1 MKILISKLPASGW
14 WSSGIP
20 KYQDNPAMRE
30 GAKPNHNKLVAER
43 ERLISILKKEN
54 QTILEIDFPTKLDQ
68 KNPKHDFIFVRDQ
81 FISNQ
86 SDLVLILRSGER
98 LRRIENIV
106 MGDILNKFNYN
117 IINMPDVPGLRADG
131 GEFYFCV
138 KENILFSGIQRNTLS
153 GINYVV
159 ETFKIDELLI
169 LDGKGYHLDTFF
181 TPVLDSQ
188 NLLCAT
194 IVCDE
199 ILTSKSRKDLYEFS
213 KKRNLPIFKVP
224 LKDSIDNHQYENAKF
239 LEEKNSAFICNE
251 NNLENNLKELIYK
264 IVKEPKL
271 ITKMKKNISRISL
284 SDNQNIILEN
294 ILSND

>member
-14 WSSGIP
+14 WRSGIP

-30 GAKPNHNKLVAER
+30 GERPNHNKLVAER
-43 ERLISILKKEN
+43 DKLISILKREN
-54 QTILEIDFPTKLDQ
+54 QTIIEIDFPTKLDQ

-86 SDLVLILRSGER
+86 RDLVLILRSGER

-106 MGDILNKFNYN
+106 MGNILNKFNYN
-117 IINMPDVPGLRADG
+117 IINMPDIPGLRADG
-131 GEFYFCV
+131 GEFYFCA

-159 ETFKIDELLI
+159 ETLKIDELLI

-181 TPVLDSQ
+181 TPVLNSQ

-199 ILTSKSRKDLYEFS
+199 ILTYKSKRDLYEFS

-224 LKDSIDNHQYENAKF
+224 LKDSIG
-239 LEEKNSAFICNE
+239 
-251 NNLENNLKELIYK
+251 
-264 IVKEPKL
+264 
-271 ITKMKKNISRISL
+271 T
-284 SDNQNIILEN
+284 LEN
-294 ILSND
+294 IGSFSVNALPLPGVLISPNHFTNKSIDRGLSELGVKRVITPTSQFELSGGSIHCLTNEL

>member
-30 GAKPNHNKLVAER
+30 GERPNYNKLVVER
-43 ERLISILKKEN
+43 EKLISILKKEN
-54 QTILEIDFPTKLDQ
+54 QTIIEIEFPTSLDQ

-86 SDLVLILRSGER
+86 RDLVLILRSGER
-98 LRRIENIV
+98 LRRVENVV

-117 IINMPDVPGLRADG
+117 TITMPNKPGLRADG
-131 GEFYFCV
+131 GEFYFCA

-159 ETFKIDELLI
+159 EALKIDELLI

-181 TPVLDSQ
+181 TPV
-188 NLLCAT
+188 
-194 IVCDE
+194 
-199 ILTSKSRKDLYEFS
+199 
-213 KKRNLPIFKVP
+213 
-224 LKDSIDNHQYENAKF
+224 
-239 LEEKNSAFICNE
+239 
-251 NNLENNLKELIYK
+251 
-264 IVKEPKL
+264 
-271 ITKMKKNISRISL
+271 
-284 SDNQNIILEN
+284 
-294 ILSND
+294 

>member
-1 MKILISKLPASGW
+1 MKILISRLPASGW

-30 GAKPNHNKLVAER
+30 GEKPNHNKLVAER
-43 ERLISILKKEN
+43 EKLISILKKEN
-54 QTILEIDFPTKLDQ
+54 QTILEIDFPNKLDQ

-86 SDLVLILRSGER
+86 RDLVLILRSGER

-131 GEFYFCV
+131 GEFYFCI
-138 KENILFSGIQRNTLS
+138 KDNILFSGIQRNTLS

-159 ETFKIDELLI
+159 ETLKIDELLI
-169 LDGKGYHLDTFF
+169 LNGKGYHLDTFF
-181 TPVLDSQ
+181 TPVLNSQ

-199 ILTSKSRKDLYEFS
+199 ILTSKSRNDLYEFS

-224 LKDSIDNHQYENAKF
+224 LKDSIG
-239 LEEKNSAFICNE
+239 
-251 NNLENNLKELIYK
+251 
-264 IVKEPKL
+264 
-271 ITKMKKNISRISL
+271 T
-284 SDNQNIILEN
+284 LEN
-294 ILSND
+294 IGSFSVNALPLPGVLISPNHFTNKSIERSLSELGIKRVITPTSQFELSGGSIHCITNEL

>member
-1 MKILISKLPASGW
+1 MKILISKLPESGW

-30 GAKPNHNKLVAER
+30 GARPNHNKLVAER

-54 QTILEIDFPTKLDQ
+54 QTIIEIDFPTKLDQ

-131 GEFYFCV
+131 GEFYFCLE
-138 KENILFSGIQRNTLS
+138 ENILFSGIQRNTLS

-159 ETFKIDELLI
+159 ETLKIDELLI

-181 TPVLDSQ
+181 TPVLNSQ

-199 ILTSKSRKDLYEFS
+199 ILTSKSRNDLYEFS

-224 LKDSIDNHQYENAKF
+224 LKDSIG
-239 LEEKNSAFICNE
+239 
-251 NNLENNLKELIYK
+251 
-264 IVKEPKL
+264 
-271 ITKMKKNISRISL
+271 T
-284 SDNQNIILEN
+284 LEN
-294 ILSND
+294 IGSFSVNALPLPGVLISPNHFTDKSIDRSLSELGIKRVITPTSQFELSGGSIHCITNEL

>member
-30 GAKPNHNKLVAER
+30 GARPNHNKLVAER

-54 QTILEIDFPTKLDQ
+54 QTIIEIDFPTKLDQ

-131 GEFYFCV
+131 GEFYFCI
-138 KENILFSGIQRNTLS
+138 KDNILFSGIQRNTLS

-159 ETFKIDELLI
+159 ETLKIDELLI

-181 TPVLDSQ
+181 TPVLNSQ

-194 IVCDE
+194 VVCDE
-199 ILTSKSRKDLYEFS
+199 ILTNKSKRDLYEFS
-213 KKRNLPIFKVP
+213 KRRNLPIFKVP
-224 LKDSIDNHQYENAKF
+224 LKDSIG
-239 LEEKNSAFICNE
+239 
-251 NNLENNLKELIYK
+251 
-264 IVKEPKL
+264 
-271 ITKMKKNISRISL
+271 T
-284 SDNQNIILEN
+284 LEN
-294 ILSND
+294 IGSFSVNALPLPGVLISPNHFTNKSIDRDLSELGIKRVIPPTSQFELSGGSIHCLTNEL

>member
-1 MKILISKLPASGW
+1 MKILISKLPESGW

-30 GAKPNHNKLVAER
+30 GERPNHNKLVAER
-43 ERLISILKKEN
+43 ERLISILKREN
-54 QTILEIDFPTKLDQ
+54 QTIIEIDFPTKLDQ
-68 KNPKHDFIFVRDQ
+68 RNPKHDFIFVRDQ

-86 SDLVLILRSGER
+86 KDLVLILRSGER

-131 GEFYFCV
+131 GEFYFCLE
-138 KENILFSGIQRNTLS
+138 ENILFSGIQRNTLS

-159 ETFKIDELLI
+159 ETLKIDELLI

-199 ILTSKSRKDLYEFS
+199 ILTSKSRIDLYEFS

-224 LKDSIDNHQYENAKF
+224 LKDSIG
-239 LEEKNSAFICNE
+239 
-251 NNLENNLKELIYK
+251 
-264 IVKEPKL
+264 
-271 ITKMKKNISRISL
+271 T
-284 SDNQNIILEN
+284 LEN
-294 ILSND
+294 IGSFSVNALPLPGVLISPNHFTDKSIDRSLSELGIKRVITPTSQFELSGGSIHCITNEL

>member
-30 GAKPNHNKLVAER
+30 GEKPNHNKLVAER
-43 ERLISILKKEN
+43 EKLISILKREN
-54 QTILEIDFPTKLDQ
+54 QPILEIDFPNKLDQ

-86 SDLVLILRSGER
+86 RDLVLILRSGER
-98 LRRIENIV
+98 LRRVENVV
-106 MGDILNKFNYN
+106 MGDILNKLNYN
-117 IINMPDVPGLRADG
+117 IINMPDTPGLRADG
-131 GEFYFCV
+131 GEFYFCA

-159 ETFKIDELLI
+159 ETLKIDELLI

-181 TPVLDSQ
+181 TPVLNSQ

-199 ILTSKSRKDLYEFS
+199 ILTNKSKRDLYEFS
-213 KKRNLPIFKVP
+213 KRRNLPIFKVP
-224 LKDSIDNHQYENAKF
+224 LKDSIG
-239 LEEKNSAFICNE
+239 
-251 NNLENNLKELIYK
+251 
-264 IVKEPKL
+264 
-271 ITKMKKNISRISL
+271 T
-284 SDNQNIILEN
+284 LEN
-294 ILSND
+294 IGSFSVNALPLPGVLISPNHFTNKSIDRDLSELGVKRVITPTSQFELSGGSIHCLTNEL

>member
-1 MKILISKLPASGW
+1 MKILISRLPASGW

-30 GAKPNHNKLVAER
+30 GERPNHNKLVKER
-43 ERLISILKKEN
+43 EKLISILKKEN
-54 QTILEIDFPTKLDQ
+54 QTIIEIDFPARLDQ

-86 SDLVLILRSGER
+86 RDLVLILRSGER

-106 MGDILNKFNYN
+106 MGDVLNKFNYN
-117 IINMPDVPGLRADG
+117 ILNMPDIPGLRADG
-131 GEFYFCV
+131 GEFYFCA

-159 ETFKIDELLI
+159 ETLKIDELLI

-181 TPVLDSQ
+181 TPVFNSQ

-199 ILTSKSRKDLYEFS
+199 ILTDKSKKDLYEFS
-213 KKRNLPIFKVP
+213 KRKNLPVFKVP
-224 LKDSIDNHQYENAKF
+224 LKDSIGDVENIGSFSVNA
-239 LEEKNSAFICNE
+239 LP
-251 NNLENNLKELIYK
+251 LPGVLISPNQFTNK
-264 IVKEPKL
+264 SID
-271 ITKMKKNISRISL
+271 RSL
-284 SDNQNIILEN
+284 SELGVRRIITPTSQFE
-294 ILSND
+294 LSGGSIHCITNEL

>member
-54 QTILEIDFPTKLDQ
+54 QTIIEIDFPTKLDQ

-86 SDLVLILRSGER
+86 RDLVLILRSGER

-159 ETFKIDELLI
+159 ETLKIDELLI

-181 TPVLDSQ
+181 TPVLNSQ

-199 ILTSKSRKDLYEFS
+199 ILTNKSKRDLYEFS

-224 LKDSIDNHQYENAKF
+224 LKDSIG
-239 LEEKNSAFICNE
+239 
-251 NNLENNLKELIYK
+251 
-264 IVKEPKL
+264 
-271 ITKMKKNISRISL
+271 T
-284 SDNQNIILEN
+284 LEN
-294 ILSND
+294 IGSFSVNALPLPGVLISPNHFTNKSIDRDLSELGVKRVITPTSQFELSGGSIHCLTNEL

>member
-30 GAKPNHNKLVAER
+30 GERPNHSKLVAER
-43 ERLISILKKEN
+43 EKLISILKKEN
-54 QTILEIDFPTKLDQ
+54 QTIVEIDFPTRLDQ

-86 SDLVLILRSGER
+86 RDLVLILRSGEP

-117 IINMPDVPGLRADG
+117 IIKMPDTPGLRADG
-131 GEFYFCV
+131 GEFYFCA
-138 KENILFSGIQRNTLS
+138 KENILFSGIQRNTRS

-159 ETFKIDELLI
+159 ETLKIDELLI

-181 TPVLDSQ
+181 TPVLNSQ

-224 LKDSIDNHQYENAKF
+224 LKDSIG
-239 LEEKNSAFICNE
+239 
-251 NNLENNLKELIYK
+251 
-264 IVKEPKL
+264 
-271 ITKMKKNISRISL
+271 T
-284 SDNQNIILEN
+284 LEN
-294 ILSND
+294 IGSFSVNALPLPGVLISPNHFTNKSIDRDLSELGVKRVITPTSQFELSGGSIHCITNEL

>member
-1 MKILISKLPASGW
+1 MKILISKLPVSGW

-30 GAKPNHNKLVAER
+30 GEKPNHNKLVTER
-43 ERLISILKKEN
+43 EKLISILKREN
-54 QTILEIDFPTKLDQ
+54 QTILEIDFPNKLDQ

-86 SDLVLILRSGER
+86 RDLVLILRSGER

-117 IINMPDVPGLRADG
+117 IINMPNVSGLRADG

-138 KENILFSGIQRNTLS
+138 KDNILFSGIQRNTLS

-159 ETFKIDELLI
+159 ETLKIDELLI

-224 LKDSIDNHQYENAKF
+224 LKDSIG
-239 LEEKNSAFICNE
+239 
-251 NNLENNLKELIYK
+251 
-264 IVKEPKL
+264 
-271 ITKMKKNISRISL
+271 T
-284 SDNQNIILEN
+284 LEN
-294 ILSND
+294 IGSFAVNTLPLPGVLISPNHFTNKSIERSLSELGIKRVITPTSQFELSGGSIHCITNEL

>member
-30 GAKPNHNKLVAER
+30 GERPNHNKLVSER
-43 ERLISILKKEN
+43 EKLISILKKEN

-86 SDLVLILRSGER
+86 RNLVLILRSGER
-98 LRRIENIV
+98 LRRTENIV
-106 MGDILNKFNYN
+106 MGDVLNKFNYN
-117 IINMPDVPGLRADG
+117 IINMPDIPGLRADG
-131 GEFYFCV
+131 GEFYFCA

-159 ETFKIDELLI
+159 ETLKIDELLI

-181 TPVLDSQ
+181 TPVLNSQ

-199 ILTSKSRKDLYEFS
+199 ILTNKSKRDLYEFS

-224 LKDSIDNHQYENAKF
+224 LKDSIG
-239 LEEKNSAFICNE
+239 
-251 NNLENNLKELIYK
+251 
-264 IVKEPKL
+264 
-271 ITKMKKNISRISL
+271 T
-284 SDNQNIILEN
+284 LEN
-294 ILSND
+294 IGSFSVNALPLPGVLISPNHFTNKSIDRDLSELGIKRVITPTSQFELSGGSIHCLTNEL

>member
-30 GAKPNHNKLVAER
+30 GEKPNHNKLVAER
-43 ERLISILKKEN
+43 EKLISILKKEN
-54 QTILEIDFPTKLDQ
+54 QTILEIDFPNKLDQ

-86 SDLVLILRSGER
+86 RDLVLILRSGER
-98 LRRIENIV
+98 LRRVENVV
-106 MGDILNKFNYN
+106 MGDILNKLNYN
-117 IINMPDVPGLRADG
+117 IINMPDTPGLRADG
-131 GEFYFCV
+131 GEFYFCA

-159 ETFKIDELLI
+159 ETLKIDELLI

-181 TPVLDSQ
+181 TPVLNSQ

-199 ILTSKSRKDLYEFS
+199 ILTRKSRKDLDEFS

-224 LKDSIDNHQYENAKF
+224 LKDSIG
-239 LEEKNSAFICNE
+239 
-251 NNLENNLKELIYK
+251 
-264 IVKEPKL
+264 
-271 ITKMKKNISRISL
+271 T
-284 SDNQNIILEN
+284 LEN
-294 ILSND
+294 IGSFSVNALPLPGVLISPNHFTNKSIERSLSELGIKRIITPTSQFELSGGSIHCITNEL

>member
-30 GAKPNHNKLVAER
+30 GEKPNHNKLVAER
-43 ERLISILKKEN
+43 ERLISILKEEN
-54 QTILEIDFPTKLDQ
+54 QTIIEIDFPTKLDQ
-68 KNPKHDFIFVRDQ
+68 NNPKHDFIFVRDQ

-86 SDLVLILRSGER
+86 RDLVLILRSGER
-98 LRRIENIV
+98 LRRVENLV
-106 MGDILNKFNYN
+106 MGDILNKLNYN
-117 IINMPDVPGLRADG
+117 IINMPDTPGLRADG
-131 GEFYFCV
+131 GEFYFCA

-159 ETFKIDELLI
+159 ETLKIDELLI

-181 TPVLDSQ
+181 TPVLNSQ

-199 ILTSKSRKDLYEFS
+199 ILTNKSKRDLYEFS
-213 KKRNLPIFKVP
+213 KRRNLPIFKVP
-224 LKDSIDNHQYENAKF
+224 LKDSIG
-239 LEEKNSAFICNE
+239 
-251 NNLENNLKELIYK
+251 
-264 IVKEPKL
+264 
-271 ITKMKKNISRISL
+271 T
-284 SDNQNIILEN
+284 LEN
-294 ILSND
+294 IGSFSVNALPLPGVLISPNHFTNKSIDRDLSELGVKRVITPTSQFELSGGSIHCLTNEL

>member
-1 MKILISKLPASGW
+1 MKILISRLPASGW

-30 GAKPNHNKLVAER
+30 GQRPNHNKLVKER
-43 ERLISILKKEN
+43 EKLISILKKEN
-54 QTILEIDFPTKLDQ
+54 QTIIEIDFPARLDQ
-68 KNPKHDFIFVRDQ
+68 KDPKHDFIFVRDQ

-86 SDLVLILRSGER
+86 RNLVLILRSGER
-98 LRRIENIV
+98 LRRTENIV
-106 MGDILNKFNYN
+106 MGDVLNKFNYN
-117 IINMPDVPGLRADG
+117 IINMPDIPGLRADG
-131 GEFYFCV
+131 GEFYFCA

-159 ETFKIDELLI
+159 ETLKIDELLV

-181 TPVLDSQ
+181 TPVLNNQ

-199 ILTSKSRKDLYEFS
+199 ILTNKSKKDLYEFS

-224 LKDSIDNHQYENAKF
+224 LKDSIG
-239 LEEKNSAFICNE
+239 
-251 NNLENNLKELIYK
+251 
-264 IVKEPKL
+264 
-271 ITKMKKNISRISL
+271 TK
-284 SDNQNIILEN
+284 EN
-294 ILSND
+294 IGSFSVNALPLPGVLISPNQFTNKSIDRKLLELGVKRVITPTSQFELSGGSIHCLTNEL

>member
-1 MKILISKLPASGW
+1 MKILISKLPESGW

-30 GAKPNHNKLVAER
+30 GARPNHNKLVAER

-54 QTILEIDFPTKLDQ
+54 QTIIEIDFPTKLDQ

-131 GEFYFCV
+131 GEFYFCLE
-138 KENILFSGIQRNTLS
+138 ENILFSGIQRNTLS

-159 ETFKIDELLI
+159 ETLKIDELLI

-194 IVCDE
+194 IVCDG

-224 LKDSIDNHQYENAKF
+224 LKDSIG
-239 LEEKNSAFICNE
+239 
-251 NNLENNLKELIYK
+251 
-264 IVKEPKL
+264 
-271 ITKMKKNISRISL
+271 T
-284 SDNQNIILEN
+284 LEN
-294 ILSND
+294 IGSFSVNALPLPGVLISPNHFTDKSIDRSLSELGIKRVITPTSQFELSGGSIHCITNEL

>member
-30 GAKPNHNKLVAER
+30 GEKPNHNKLVAER
-43 ERLISILKKEN
+43 EQLISILKKEN
-54 QTILEIDFPTKLDQ
+54 QTILEIDFPNKLDQ

-86 SDLVLILRSGER
+86 RDLVLILRSGER
-98 LRRIENIV
+98 LRRVENVV
-106 MGDILNKFNYN
+106 MGDILNKLNYN
-117 IINMPDVPGLRADG
+117 IINMRDTPGLRADG
-131 GEFYFCV
+131 GEFYFCA

-159 ETFKIDELLI
+159 ETLKIDELLI

-181 TPVLDSQ
+181 TPVLNSQ

-199 ILTSKSRKDLYEFS
+199 ILTNKSKRDLYEFS

-224 LKDSIDNHQYENAKF
+224 LKDSIG
-239 LEEKNSAFICNE
+239 
-251 NNLENNLKELIYK
+251 
-264 IVKEPKL
+264 
-271 ITKMKKNISRISL
+271 T
-284 SDNQNIILEN
+284 LEN
-294 ILSND
+294 IGSFSVNALPLPGVLISPNHFTNKSIDRDLSELGVKRVITPTSQFELSGGSIHCLTNEL